1 MPALAFLA
9 SVGLVLVAML
19 FAANAMLPDNG
30 PVIVVSERIGL
41 PESWHPAPDPTSPS
55 TFAPIPAP
63 EMTSQA
69 VISTP
74 VSEAEGHAIKPAAR
88 TARAEAAPKKGEAS
102 CPAVTRPSAKPR
114 STEPHSAEQFGR
126 QIFYSGPIGPDLRL
140 TLASCPNL
148 ATDEEISY

>member
-9 SVGLVLVAML
+9 SVGLALVALL

-30 PVIVVSERIGL
+30 PVIAVSERIGL
-41 PESWHPAPDPTSPS
+41 PEPWHPAPDPTSSPAL
-55 TFAPIPAP
+55 APIPAP

-88 TARAEAAPKKGEAS
+88 AARAEAPPKKERRVA
-102 CPAVTRPSAKPR
+102 
-114 STEPHSAEQFGR
+114 R
-126 QIFYSGPIGPDLRL
+126 QSSDRQQNHVQQNHVQQSSLVDRFSIRGQ
-140 TLASCPNL
+140 
-148 ATDEEISY
+148 

>member
-55 TFAPIPAP
+55 IFAPIPAP

-74 VSEAEGHAIKPAAR
+74 VPEAEGHAIKPAAR
-88 TARAEAAPKKGEAS
+88 TARAEAPAKKERRVA
-102 CPAVTRPSAKPR
+102 
-114 STEPHSAEQFGR
+114 R
-126 QIFYSGPIGPDLRL
+126 QSPDRQQ
-140 TLASCPNL
+140 NHVQQNHIQQ
-148 ATDEEISY
+148 ISLVDRFSIRGQ

>member
-1 MPALAFLA
+1 MPALAFLP

-55 TFAPIPAP
+55 TFAPIPEP

-88 TARAEAAPKKGEAS
+88 TARAEAPPKKEKRVA
-102 CPAVTRPSAKPR
+102 RQ
-114 STEPHSAEQFGR
+114 STDR
-126 QIFYSGPIGPDLRL
+126 QQNHVQQNRVQQSSLVDRFSIRGQ
-140 TLASCPNL
+140 
-148 ATDEEISY
+148 

>member
-88 TARAEAAPKKGEAS
+88 TARAEAPPKKERRVA
-102 CPAVTRPSAKPR
+102 
-114 STEPHSAEQFGR
+114 R
-126 QIFYSGPIGPDLRL
+126 QSPDRQQ
-140 TLASCPNL
+140 NHVQQNQVQQ
-148 ATDEEISY
+148 ISLVDRFSIRGQ

>member
-9 SVGLVLVAML
+9 SVGLALVAML

-41 PESWHPAPDPTSPS
+41 PEPWHPDPEPTSPPA
-55 TFAPIPAP
+55 FAPIPAP

-69 VISTP
+69 VVSTQP

-88 TARAEAAPKKGEAS
+88 TARAEAPPKKRRSDLPGSQPTAS
-102 CPAVTRPSAKPR
+102 KTTSNRTTFSRAVWSIDFL
-114 STEPHSAEQFGR
+114 FGANR
-126 QIFYSGPIGPDLRL
+126 AGPEIGSGLCAPTGNVR
-140 TLASCPNL
+140 
-148 ATDEEISY
+148 

>member
-9 SVGLVLVAML
+9 SVGLALVAML

-41 PESWHPAPDPTSPS
+41 PEPWHPDREPTSPPA
-55 TFAPIPAP
+55 FAPIPAP

-69 VISTP
+69 VVSTQP

-88 TARAEAAPKKGEAS
+88 TARAEAPPKKEKR
-102 CPAVTRPSAKPR
+102 VVRQ
-114 STEPHSAEQFGR
+114 STDR
-126 QIFYSGPIGPDLRL
+126 QQNHVQQNHVQQSSLVDRFSIRGQ
-140 TLASCPNL
+140 
-148 ATDEEISY
+148 

>member
-1 MPALAFLA
+1 MPVLAFLA

-55 TFAPIPAP
+55 TFAPIPEP

-74 VSEAEGHAIKPAAR
+74 VSEAEGHTIKPAAR
-88 TARAEAAPKKGEAS
+88 MARAEAPPKKERRVAQQS
-102 CPAVTRPSAKPR
+102 PD
-114 STEPHSAEQFGR
+114 R
-126 QIFYSGPIGPDLRL
+126 QQNHVQQNHIQQSSFVDRFSIRGQ
-140 TLASCPNL
+140 
-148 ATDEEISY
+148 